1 MQLVGIALFNR
12 DALGVV
18 QLVNKFFAKH
28 YILCIHCYTPHTLI
42 PMKNT
47 KNTKKSKKPPSKSLG
62 LDREHKDITCAV
74 RLPRSMYEALGQC
87 AKVENTSLSD
97 VIREALVEKMSQVE
111 EKERQRVLKEAEYE
125 ARLRELGVDP
135 RKTA

>member
-1 MQLVGIALFNR
+1 MQLVGIALFNG

-18 QLVNKFFAKH
+18 QKVNKYFAKH
-28 YILCIHCYTPHTLI
+28 YILCIHCYTPHTLH
-42 PMKNT
+42 PM

>member
-1 MQLVGIALFNR
+1 M
-12 DALGVV
+12 
-18 QLVNKFFAKH
+18 
-28 YILCIHCYTPHTLI
+28 
-42 PMKNT
+42 
-47 KNTKKSKKPPSKSLG
+47 KNTKKSNKSPSKSLG

-74 RLPRSMYEALGQC
+74 RLPKSMYEALGHC

-111 EKERQRVLKEAEYE
+111 ERERQRVLKEAEYE

>member
-12 DALGVV
+12 DALGVA

-28 YILCIHCYTPHTLI
+28 YILCIRCYTPHTLI

-47 KNTKKSKKPPSKSLG
+47 KNTKKSTKPPSKSLG

-111 EKERQRVLKEAEYE
+111 ERERQRVLKKAEYD

>member
-1 MQLVGIALFNR
+1 MKKKN
-12 DALGVV
+12 
-18 QLVNKFFAKH
+18 AKTH
-28 YILCIHCYTPHTLI
+28 
-42 PMKNT
+42 
-47 KNTKKSKKPPSKSLG
+47 G

-74 RLPRSMYEALGQC
+74 RLPKSMYQALGQC

-97 VIREALVEKMSQVE
+97 IIREALVDKMNKVE
-111 EKERQRVLKEAEYE
+111 EKERERVLKDAEYE

>member
-1 MQLVGIALFNR
+1 MQLVGIALFCR

-18 QLVNKFFAKH
+18 QKVNKYFAKH

-42 PMKNT
+42 PM

-111 EKERQRVLKEAEYE
+111 ERERQRVLKEAEYE

>member
-12 DALGVV
+12 DALGVA
-18 QLVNKFFAKH
+18 QLVNKYFAKH

-42 PMKNT
+42 PM

>member
-18 QLVNKFFAKH
+18 QLVNKYFAKH

-42 PMKNT
+42 PM

>member
-1 MQLVGIALFNR
+1 MQLVGIALFKR

-18 QLVNKFFAKH
+18 QKVNKFFAKH

-47 KNTKKSKKPPSKSLG
+47 KKSKKSPSKSLG

-74 RLPRSMYEALGQC
+74 RLPRSMYEALGHC

>member
-1 MQLVGIALFNR
+1 MQLVGIALFNG

-18 QLVNKFFAKH
+18 QKVNKYFAKH

-42 PMKNT
+42 PM

>member
-1 MQLVGIALFNR
+1 
-12 DALGVV
+12 
-18 QLVNKFFAKH
+18 
-28 YILCIHCYTPHTLI
+28 
-42 PMKNT
+42 MKKQKKST
-47 KNTKKSKKPPSKSLG
+47 KNLG

-74 RLPRSMYEALGQC
+74 RLPRSMYEALGHC

-111 EKERQRVLKEAEYE
+111 ERERERVLKEAEYE

>member
-1 MQLVGIALFNR
+1 M
-12 DALGVV
+12 
-18 QLVNKFFAKH
+18 KK
-28 YILCIHCYTPHTLI
+28 
-42 PMKNT
+42 KNT
-47 KNTKKSKKPPSKSLG
+47 KTKSHG

-74 RLPRSMYEALGQC
+74 RLPRSMYQALGRC

-97 VIREALVEKMSQVE
+97 IIREALVEKMKQVE
-111 EKERQRVLKEAEYE
+111 EAERERVLKEAEYE

>member
-1 MQLVGIALFNR
+1 
-12 DALGVV
+12 
-18 QLVNKFFAKH
+18 
-28 YILCIHCYTPHTLI
+28 
-42 PMKNT
+42 MKNT
-47 KNTKKSKKPPSKSLG
+47 KKANKANKANKKPPSKSLG

-74 RLPRSMYEALGQC
+74 RLPRSMYQALGQC

-97 VIREALVEKMSQVE
+97 IIREALVEKMKQVE
-111 EKERQRVLKEAEYE
+111 EAERERVLKEAEYE